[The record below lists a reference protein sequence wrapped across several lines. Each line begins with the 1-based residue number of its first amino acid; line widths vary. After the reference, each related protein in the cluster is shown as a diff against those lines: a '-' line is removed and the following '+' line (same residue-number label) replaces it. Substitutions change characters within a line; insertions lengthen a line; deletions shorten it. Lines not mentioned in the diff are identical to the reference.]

1 MASNNR
7 YRIQQMQNSQQL
19 NEGLRAFDL
28 ADMVHPLFEVDT
40 YRSKMGED
48 RDVCVLTF
56 RVKDRD
62 PARDL
67 MEFIEKGYEFVLDSD
82 VSSGENDKGEYFVFV
97 ELQRNSELAGQ
108 IKDITYGVKRLTG
121 IDDWEFRYHKENTI
135 HELTHESLQKTIPL
149 SSRDYDGMM
158 NRIRTEDV
166 KKFFSKTLMDD
177 LSIDGD
183 IITIHKPYG
192 QQIKLKMVKEGE
204 QENILEGTEGSF
216 ALDNVAMGEIFWLTK
231 VLGDYSIN
239 KVGDGFVF
247 ENGNKAMILQR
258 IDL

>member
-1 MASNNR
+1 
-7 YRIQQMQNSQQL
+7 MQNSQQL
-19 NEGLRAFDL
+19 NEGLRPFDL

-67 MEFIEKGYEFVLDSD
+67 MEFIEKGYDFVLDSD

-97 ELQRNSELAGQ
+97 ELQRSPRLAGQ
-108 IKDITYGVKRLTG
+108 IKDITYGVRRLTG
-121 IDDWEFRYHKENTI
+121 INDWEFRYHKENNV
-135 HELTHESLQKTIPL
+135 HQLTHESLQQTIPM
-149 SSRDYDGMM
+149 SARDYDGMM

-166 KKFFSKTLMDD
+166 KRFFNRTLMDN
-177 LSIDGD
+177 LSIDDD
-183 IITIHKPYG
+183 IITIYKPYG
-192 QQIKLKMVKEGE
+192 QQIKLRMVKEGE
-204 QENILEGTEGSF
+204 QEHILEGTEGSF
-216 ALDNVAMGEIFWLTK
+216 ALDNNAMGEIFWLTK
-231 VLGDYSIN
+231 VLGDYNIN

-247 ENGNKAMILQR
+247 ENGSKAMILQR
-258 IDL
+258 MEL